1 MGWLVD
7 MPHKLLWLA
16 KAYVIPASMYS
27 SQIWGTGYIHEEGS
41 GGGLSLA
48 DWSSLLFEAC
58 PGREAYFLQLVCAEG
73 VVRSLS
79 SFTGFGLQ
87 CGFIIRLLGATV
99 RLKKVWHADKGMCA
113 MPGATS
119 CWTAEVMAAFEGLQ
133 GGDQYRNA
141 VRSGSAVNAKELAV
155 DLRACLCKVWEELN
169 DTEPR
174 E

>member
-1 MGWLVD
+1 MLFQLACTAVRSGALVTY
-7 MPHKLLWLA
+7 MKKGA
-16 KAYVIPASMYS
+16 EV
-27 SQIWGTGYIHEEGS
+27 
-41 GGGLSLA
+41 
-48 DWSSLLFEAC
+48 AC
-58 PGREAYFLQLVCAEG
+58 PLQTKRLCFLKRVLGVKHTSCNWSMLRD

-133 GGDQYRNA
+133 GRDQYRNA

>member
-27 SQIWGTGYIHEEGS
+27 SQIWGTGWLHEEGS

-133 GGDQYRNA
+133 GRDQYRNA